1 MRPSCPAPTMP
12 MVIGRVSAST
22 GSGWARTLAVCSAR
36 NFLSAASI
44 SGRLFAR
51 MAAAARPALVA
62 PATPMA
68 NVATGMPAGICTM
81 DSSESR
87 PLSAFDCTGTP
98 STGSVV
104 LEAVMPGRWAAP
116 PAPAMITSMPRA
128 CARRCVF
135 EQQVGRAVGGDDAGL
150 VGDAELVERLGRGA
164 HRLPVG
170 SRAHDDADQWFHREI
185 LASSEGVRRSS
196 NKSRSERNSSRDAR
210 LAAAGSTRSLVALV
224 MSACRALRS
233 ASGRH
238 FSELIERRRTFG
250 EQPRAPGLD
259 ALVLL
264 GVDARHCATLRS
276 APPRW
281 ARDRCRA

>member
-12 MVIGRVSAST
+12 MVIFT
-22 GSGWARTLAVCSAR
+22 GSSGTDGSGFESTFSVCSAR

-44 SGRLFAR
+44 SGRLLAR
-51 MAAAARPALVA
+51 MAAAASPALVA

-68 NVATGMPAGICTM
+68 NVATGMPAGICTI

-116 PAPAMITSMPRA
+116 PAPAMMTSMPRA
-128 CARRCVF
+128 CARRGVF
-135 EQQVGRAVGGDDAGL
+135 EQQVGSAVRGDHAGL
-150 VGDAELVERLGRGA
+150 VGDAELVERFGRGA

-185 LASSEGVRRSS
+185 LS
-196 NKSRSERNSSRDAR
+196 NKARIDRNSSRDAPSR
-210 LAAAGSTRSLVALV
+210 LPESTRSLVALV

-233 ASGRH
+233 AAGRH
-238 FSELIERRRTFG
+238 LRG
-250 EQPRAPGLD
+250 HRAPPD
-259 ALVLL
+259 
-264 GVDARHCATLRS
+264 LR
-276 APPRW
+276 
-281 ARDRCRA
+281 